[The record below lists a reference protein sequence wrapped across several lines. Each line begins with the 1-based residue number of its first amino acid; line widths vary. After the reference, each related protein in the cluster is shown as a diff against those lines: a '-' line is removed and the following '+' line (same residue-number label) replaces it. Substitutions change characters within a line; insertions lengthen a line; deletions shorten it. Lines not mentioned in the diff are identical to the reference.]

1 MFKLYGT
8 LGILLILFT
17 EINFFLKLQP
27 FASWYYIIVWS
38 GYILLMDAIV
48 YKLKKESLISTRP
61 YQFIG
66 LLLLS
71 ALFWWTFEIL
81 NLPIKNWNYNNI
93 EGVST
98 LTEVIRKTIFFTTVL
113 PAVFETAEL
122 FRTIHLF
129 DRAKLK
135 RTYKISRTFI
145 HIMIA
150 LGIAALIL
158 PFIFPKQAFP
168 LIWFSLFLILDPINY
183 LHKQPSIIKHLKDRK
198 LKVPLSLLA
207 AGLACGFL
215 WEFWNY
221 WAITKWY
228 YNIPYVNFL
237 KIFEMPL
244 LGYLGYL
251 PFALELYAMYWFTRS
266 LFLHKEHLL
275 AE

>member
-1 MFKLYGT
+1 MFKWYGT

-17 EINFFLKLQP
+17 EINFVLRLQP

-38 GYILLMDAIV
+38 GYILLIDAII
-48 YKLKKESLISTRP
+48 YKLKKESFISTRP
-61 YQFIG
+61 TQFLG
-66 LLLLS
+66 LLILS

-81 NLPIKNWNYNNI
+81 NLPIKNWNYNGI
-93 EGVST
+93 EGVVALSG
-98 LTEVIRKTIFFTTVL
+98 VIRKTIFFTTVL

-129 DRAKLK
+129 DKAKLK
-135 RTYKISRTFI
+135 RTYKISKTFI
-145 HIMIA
+145 QITMI

-158 PFIFPKQAFP
+158 PFIFPKQAFS
-168 LIWFSLFLILDPINY
+168 LIWLSLFLILDPINY
-183 LHKQPSIIKHLKDRK
+183 LHKQPSIIQHLKDRK
-198 LKVPLSLLA
+198 LVVPLSLLA

-228 YNIPYVNFL
+228 YNVPYVSFF